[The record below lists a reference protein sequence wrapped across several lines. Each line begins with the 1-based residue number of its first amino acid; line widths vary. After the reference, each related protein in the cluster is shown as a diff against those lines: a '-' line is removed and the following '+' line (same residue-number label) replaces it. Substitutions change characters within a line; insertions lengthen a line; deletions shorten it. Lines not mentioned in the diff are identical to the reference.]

1 MAHYGYG
8 FYTQEQ
14 LEDYYDQLIGDHAK
28 TLKEQTF
35 TDAKK
40 TNYLEAVKYVANL
53 VWNEYQTKQAH
64 SHPDQSG
71 ALVNS
76 DVLDTVL
83 LSLHPKSKLKGL
95 TLSDYTKEGLAEI
108 QQFQDLIHMD
118 IHKGYDGYGRRG
130 EGVSGGHHK
139 NMPDWLKNIPDNYTA
154 QLAIMGWF
162 LTLTSKMT
170 GYTIPGVGVAPGGTI
185 EQSRDAI
192 AHYLMDMETLADAM
206 AVKKSWDRPQYAI
219 LKEMYLDL
227 KRMHYSF
234 RVNRDQTTG
243 KFRPMAEVED
253 GPKFPAE
260 RSNRRDFPDTKE
272 EFEVDGPKGSKGV
285 GGSKHHHH

>member
-1 MAHYGYG
+1 
-8 FYTQEQ
+8 
-14 LEDYYDQLIGDHAK
+14 
-28 TLKEQTF
+28 
-35 TDAKK
+35 
-40 TNYLEAVKYVANL
+40 
-53 VWNEYQTKQAH
+53 
-64 SHPDQSG
+64 
-71 ALVNS
+71 
-76 DVLDTVL
+76 
-83 LSLHPKSKLKGL
+83 
-95 TLSDYTKEGLAEI
+95 
-108 QQFQDLIHMD
+108 
-118 IHKGYDGYGRRG
+118 
-130 EGVSGGHHK
+130 
-139 NMPDWLKNIPDNYTA
+139 MPVWLKNIPDNYTA

-206 AVKKSWDRPQYAI
+206 AVKKNWDRPQYAI

-234 RVNRDQTTG
+234 RVNRSWCHYKHKHNSDIFLFRDQTTG
-243 KFRPMAEVED
+243 KFRPMSEVD

-272 EFEVDGPKGSKGV
+272 EFEEKEKAGEEDRDI
-285 GGSKHHHH
+285 

>member
-1 MAHYGYG
+1 M
-8 FYTQEQ
+8 
-14 LEDYYDQLIGDHAK
+14 
-28 TLKEQTF
+28 
-35 TDAKK
+35 
-40 TNYLEAVKYVANL
+40 
-53 VWNEYQTKQAH
+53 
-64 SHPDQSG
+64 S
-71 ALVNS
+71 
-76 DVLDTVL
+76 
-83 LSLHPKSKLKGL
+83 
-95 TLSDYTKEGLAEI
+95 LSDYTKEGLAEI

-118 IHKGYDGYGRRG
+118 IHKGYDGYGRRSVNLISRIALCLFLTSQVTGFLRG

-185 EQSRDAI
+185 EQPRDAI

-234 RVNRDQTTG
+234 RVNR
-243 KFRPMAEVED
+243 
-253 GPKFPAE
+253 
-260 RSNRRDFPDTKE
+260 SC
-272 EFEVDGPKGSKGV
+272 
-285 GGSKHHHH
+285 